1 MHVRSPRIVNFFTR
15 PTQHSLKVCWASYTN
30 YSHSTAH
37 RTFMASPTRSFWEP
51 SKVLVFGAGNF
62 GSCLADH
69 LGDSDHNVYL
79 WSRQE
84 EVVKSLNEV
93 HRNPIYLK
101 DHQFSVNI
109 TAVGPE
115 LPGKTLIDDMD
126 VLLFAI
132 PTQFLREN
140 LAKLQSYLDRKNH
153 PLLIF
158 VNKGIEIGTHA
169 LTLEIIADTCGTE
182 IAKAATF
189 ISFNV
194 NRHPY
199 RYTGSDPIG
208 TELAGALK
216 NVYAIAAGAAD
227 GLGFENNTRATL
239 RPAEI
244 IRLGSI
250 AEGVTTAKGV
260 KMILDEL
267 GIKAR
272 IATTI
277 YEVLYEASSEGR
289 LEEVQDLL
297 RTASNADVNV
307 KDQNGIT
314 PLIEA
319 VKNGHVEV
327 VHALLAHGA
336 DPMSAS
342 HQGPPQAYTQDP
354 TMLEILNSAQV
365 KIVSLAPP
373 NETGFYSEAN
383 GDPYAPAVYPYYP
396 PYTTSPPEGPVYYSP
411 PPPQLHADGQS
422 MTALG
427 PGNLPPPEIARL
439 IPCRYFPACRYGA
452 SCLFA
457 HPQGPYLSG
466 PLPPPAQYP
475 APYDPMNTSYPPNDY
490 YSMSTPSFQQPSPN
504 GMNIISS
511 PNGAPVVQPEMFPP
525 PHPFSPN
532 GVPQVPFTAV
542 SPVGEPAPYLPQPPM
557 SAAPPQIYHQPP
569 PPQPSTMYNNTSVP
583 APPFVVQS
591 NGMSQYP
598 PIPASAP
605 VGYSD
610 GVVDPPSLNPQSETF
625 GSIPTGPPAS
635 HRESTGHARRSSI
648 RRGSFTTRK
657 PPCLFF
663 PAGKCKNGDDCRF
676 PHILLNDYPSPPHSY
691 AAGRGGAFRAPRG
704 HPNHNSVGNG
714 LDAKMADLTIRD
726 TRPQNGHPAAPVK
739 IESKDGNRPRPGQG
753 YKNASNKRPPP
764 IKQQRVPNAD
774 EFPTLG
780 NLASPPP
787 KSSSVYFSNGNGHSG
802 PTAAQVL
809 QAPPPRRDSESFP
822 SVNGTRTPSD
832 SGSVKDSDSSIAA
845 QSSSTS
851 VIQKLPISFAA
862 IAATSAPEV
871 AAEVSVSA

>member
-1 MHVRSPRIVNFFTR
+1 MVSP
-15 PTQHSLKVCWASYTN
+15 
-30 YSHSTAH
+30 
-37 RTFMASPTRSFWEP
+37 
-51 SKVLVFGAGNF
+51 
-62 GSCLADH
+62 
-69 LGDSDHNVYL
+69 L
-79 WSRQE
+79 W
-84 EVVKSLNEV
+84 
-93 HRNPIYLK
+93 I
-101 DHQFSVNI
+101 
-109 TAVGPE
+109 
-115 LPGKTLIDDMD
+115 
-126 VLLFAI
+126 
-132 PTQFLREN
+132 
-140 LAKLQSYLDRKNH
+140 
-153 PLLIF
+153 
-158 VNKGIEIGTHA
+158 
-169 LTLEIIADTCGTE
+169 
-182 IAKAATF
+182 
-189 ISFNV
+189 
-194 NRHPY
+194 
-199 RYTGSDPIG
+199 
-208 TELAGALK
+208 
-216 NVYAIAAGAAD
+216 
-227 GLGFENNTRATL
+227 
-239 RPAEI
+239 
-244 IRLGSI
+244 
-250 AEGVTTAKGV
+250 
-260 KMILDEL
+260 
-267 GIKAR
+267 
-272 IATTI
+272 
-277 YEVLYEASSEGR
+277 ASSEGR

-383 GDPYAPAVYPYYP
+383 GDPYAPAAYPYYP

-511 PNGAPVVQPEMFPP
+511 PNGAPLVQPEMFPP

-569 PPQPSTMYNNTSVP
+569 PPQPSTMYNNNTSVP

-704 HPNHNSVGNG
+704 HPNHNSVANG

-726 TRPQNGHPAAPVK
+726 TRPQNGHPAAPVVK